1 MLPLTSGRRILHTLP
16 PLPSP
21 PHWSVTVFGVPRQ
34 KVPAPQCFVSACCGP
49 LVCLTPGCSDQIP
62 FCWVFTSGSLSL
74 WRPCSEIRS
83 YHEGV
88 GVRTSTGFV
97 RSHSSTDNSHTLS
110 ILVHYWVQY
119 DVTLSEVRSVHNSLC
134 AMVTD
139 MNCCT
144 QFRFQLPFLRLGLDS
159 WTHLHIFFRF
169 FQLWCT
175 SLFYWHVK
183 VMALRILLPHLFF
196 NFLTFIFTLCV
207 WLSCL
212 HLCLWTTCV

>member
-1 MLPLTSGRRILHTLP
+1 MLPLTSGRRILHMLP
-16 PLPSP
+16 PLPP
-21 PHWSVTVFGVPRQ
+21 RWSVTVFGVPRQ
-34 KVPAPQCFVSACCGP
+34 KSASTP
-49 LVCLTPGCSDQIP
+49 VLCLSMLWSPCLPHPRCSDQIP
-62 FCWVFTSGSLSL
+62 FCWVFTSGPLSL

-83 YHEGV
+83 HHEGIR
-88 GVRTSTGFV
+88 VRTSTGFV

-110 ILVHYWVQY
+110 VLVHYWVQY

-139 MNCCT
+139 VNCCV
-144 QFRFQLPFLRLGLDS
+144 QFWFQMPFLRLGLDS
-159 WTHLHIFFRF
+159 WIHLHIFFHF

-207 WLSCL
+207 
-212 HLCLWTTCV
+212 